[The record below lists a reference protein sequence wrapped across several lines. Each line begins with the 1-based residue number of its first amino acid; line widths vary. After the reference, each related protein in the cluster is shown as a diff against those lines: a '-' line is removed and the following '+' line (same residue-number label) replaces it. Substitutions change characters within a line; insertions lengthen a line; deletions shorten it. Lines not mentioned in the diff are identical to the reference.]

1 MMRRVGRKSP
11 SRFGLRPTQ
20 PGWGYQLS
28 VALPKYAG
36 QMAKLR
42 LTHLVL
48 VSAVLVCATSAVA
61 QHTHKITA
69 KRATAIA
76 LKKYPGKVLHQANLE
91 HEDGRWQY
99 EIIIKFGKKMKEVNV
114 DAETGKIASVE
125 NTSAAEEARESKH
138 GEKG

>member
-1 MMRRVGRKSP
+1 
-11 SRFGLRPTQ
+11 
-20 PGWGYQLS
+20 
-28 VALPKYAG
+28 
-36 QMAKLR
+36 MAKLR
-42 LTHLVL
+42 HTHLVL